1 VREDKE
7 RAIFITALWIYIGCS
22 IFFFILLIAK
32 GILTLPG
39 PLVLMLILLD
49 VGFLVFLFI
58 PPPGKGVTIPPHVPP
73 EKFEYPRW
81 YPTNIAEIVEGSAK
95 PPRVDGVK
103 SPVRAV
109 APVPVV
115 VLILLL
121 AIAVVFYPSKDNK
134 EKWQKEELGKLTE
147 IYRNAEKEFESIES
161 ILDEAGRDG
170 KRVFYSKG
178 KWREGS
184 NWRVWMISKL
194 DSIATAYSKSLR
206 PLYQVGIQVFSYE
219 GRRLVWGGNP
229 HYVDVQLPFKGGVRH
244 FNVKTTLYTMLV
256 RVEDI
261 PHLGRVVVDIPLE
274 VNYRINNR
282 FLRSASLDE
291 YLTEKYGRDVD
302 FEFSIGEHRGYA
314 PWFRSDGREDSL
326 RVVLNPKGAIKV
338 YGFLMS
344 SEGLPLA
351 RLAVTGEP
359 YVSYVESQRE
369 RKAFISGMLILTATL
384 ILSVWIYTLYGERSA
399 GEGKRCFIALRRGVL
414 LVALIVL
421 LRFILLK
428 LNLPSVILESSVFDP
443 SLFADDFPGGLMRTA
458 GDFMISSLFSLILV
472 FGLIKVFRTYYKNY
486 LERNLDTSRGLS
498 LWKVLLKGALIFTF
512 LYLSSVSIS
521 YIVNRVVLNS
531 NPRLVGFDVDYFSF
545 PFLLLHTAILFT
557 VTAIVVAVVFLVR
570 LVVLILGKGM
580 TDSIFASLIAIGGMA
595 FVSKLDVLTLVISA
609 GVIFLSIKIFSTLRK
624 EDVMTVIFGAF
635 FLLIVVTLYIYEVA
649 ESRYGELRDS
659 RIEEKAVEFSSPEDN
674 WLKVV
679 LPDICNEIAQNR
691 SILLKLKSKKESLA
705 FEIWAESPLSRLNL
719 SCVFSVYGVD
729 GALLSRFKVGIPF
742 ELGRAM
748 RMVNGG
754 RLKGA
759 DRVNGERGEVT
770 GWELPEVFNLRS
782 RTQYGVV
789 YYYLGVVPIRDLRG
803 RLVGRVEVEI
813 PYFFEDTALL
823 ARSGP
828 MAPEI
833 FHNLEKGAVAPRIDE
848 PEDMLVAR
856 VVGGIVVDA
865 SIPSMPR
872 VDLKALGFK
881 RVDRWLHISVDKD
894 EYRCVVNLNEGGD
907 GYLVGYRVSSF
918 LERLL
923 QWAGIFSVDMIL
935 TLLSFLV
942 LFVVSRMPILKVVV
956 PAVAPSGSVGFKQKL
971 LLSFLLISVVPV
983 LVIGLFSGKVV
994 ENRYSEETRK
1004 DALFSVRE
1012 ALKVTTRSV
1021 ELEAEA
1027 VVSSIESGMSA
1038 EKCAGNLLSSPEC
1051 GFVLFDVNGRVQRI
1065 VSLCMTDSTTLGAM
1079 AELEPQEGI
1088 RILECDGSVFIGLAR
1103 ELYREG
1109 VLFGKIF
1116 YARKLDD
1123 DFLRGVAD
1131 VLTREVNVYTNGL
1144 ISATSEREL
1153 FNGGFIEPILTAGI
1167 FRDISL
1173 GLKEEVVSRESL
1185 GDYSYS
1191 VASIPVPSLASS
1203 QMAVLSVPLLY
1214 RPEALLKEYRRSS
1227 ALMLGLLS
1235 LLFASTVALGV
1246 FLAGKIFNPIAA
1258 LREGTRR
1265 IIEGDLEFALTSS
1278 APDEIGELVSSFNR
1292 MTEALRKARE
1302 ELVERQR
1309 YLSAVLENVGTG
1321 VIATDSTG
1329 KIIAINPAGQRIL
1342 SINEEELRDRYAGE
1356 IGDESLKPLIG
1367 LLQSF
1372 RHGGVYERE
1381 VELVRGGERITVR
1394 AVVAE
1399 LEAGGKKLGTVM
1411 VFDDLTELIRS
1422 KKLSA
1427 WVEMARQIA
1436 HEVKNPLTPIK
1447 LSAQFMKR
1455 AFKDRSSDFDKI
1467 FTEGIETIIT
1477 QAEILRRIATEFSSF
1492 GKVIRVKPEVFEIE
1506 DFLQEFVAIYRG
1518 AEGVDISYSSSC
1530 KEVRA
1535 FADREALRKIMVNL
1549 MENAL
1554 EAMQGSGS
1562 VEILCGVK
1570 GEKVMISV
1578 IDSGPGLSE
1587 EIMEHLFEPY
1597 FSTKTNG
1604 TGLGLAISQSLAE
1617 EMGGKIFLRNRE
1629 GTRGVEAT
1637 VEIPVY
1643 KGDKG

>member
-1 VREDKE
+1 
-7 RAIFITALWIYIGCS
+7 
-22 IFFFILLIAK
+22 
-32 GILTLPG
+32 
-39 PLVLMLILLD
+39 MLALLD
-49 VGFLVFLFI
+49 VGFLIFLFV
-58 PPPGKGVTIPPHVPP
+58 PPPGRGVTIPPHVPP
-73 EKFEYPRW
+73 ERFEYPRW

-95 PPRVDGVK
+95 PPKVDGVK

-115 VLILLL
+115 VLVLLF
-121 AIAVVFYPSKDNK
+121 AIAVVFYPSKNNK
-134 EKWQKEELGKLTE
+134 EKWQNGEVERLTE
-147 IYRNAEKEFESIES
+147 IYRSAEKEFKSIEAT
-161 ILDEAGRDG
+161 LDKAGTDG
-170 KRVFYSKG
+170 KRVLYSEG
-178 KWREGS
+178 KWGRGS
-184 NWRVWMISKL
+184 KWKVWMISKL
-194 DSIATAYSKSLR
+194 DSIARAHSKYLR
-206 PLYQVGIQVFSYE
+206 PLYQVGIQVFTQE
-219 GRRLVWGGNP
+219 GKRCAWGGNP
-229 HYVDVQLPFKGGVRH
+229 HYVDVRLPFRSGVRH

-261 PHLGRVVVDIPLE
+261 PHVGRVVVDVPLE

-282 FLRSASLDE
+282 FLRSTSLDE
-291 YLTEKYGRDVD
+291 YLTQRYGRDVD
-302 FEFSIGEHRGYA
+302 FEFSMGEHRGYA
-314 PWFRSDGREDSL
+314 PWFKSDGRGDSL

-359 YVSYVESQRE
+359 YVSYLESQRE
-369 RKAFISGMLILTATL
+369 RKAFISGVLILTATL
-384 ILSVWIYTLYGERSA
+384 VLSVWIYTLYGKKSA
-399 GEGKRCFIALRRGVL
+399 EEGRKYFIALRRGVL
-414 LVALIVL
+414 LVALIIL

-428 LNLPSVILESSVFDP
+428 LNLPSIILESSVFDP

-458 GDFMISSLFSLILV
+458 GDFMISALFSLILV
-472 FGLIKVFRTYYKNY
+472 FGLIKVYRTYYKDY
-486 LERNLDTSRGLS
+486 LERNLDVSRGVS
-498 LWKVLLKGALIFTF
+498 LWRVLLKGVLIFIV
-512 LYLSSVSIS
+512 LYISGASIG

-531 NPRLVGFDVDYFSF
+531 NPRLIGFDVDYFSF

-557 VTAIVVAVVFLVR
+557 VTAIVVAAVFLVR
-570 LVVLILGKGM
+570 LIVLILGRGLV
-580 TDSIFASLIAIGGMA
+580 DSIFASLIAIGGMA
-595 FVSKLDVLTLVISA
+595 FVSQLDVLTLVVSA

-635 FLLIVVTLYIYEVA
+635 FLLIVVTLYIYGVA
-649 ESRYGELRDS
+649 ENRYGELRDS
-659 RIEEKAVEFSSPEDN
+659 RIEEKAIEFSSPEDN

-679 LPDICNEIAQNR
+679 LPDICNDIARNR
-691 SILLKLKSKKESLA
+691 LIIQKVKSKKESLA

-719 SCVFSVYGVD
+719 SCAFSVYGVD
-729 GALLSRFKVGIPF
+729 GKLLSKFKVGIPF
-742 ELGRAM
+742 ELGRM
-748 RMVNGG
+748 RRGVEGSG
-754 RLKGA
+754 LKGTE
-759 DRVNGERGEVT
+759 RVSGRAGEIT
-770 GWELPEVFNLRS
+770 GLELPEVFNLRS

-789 YYYLGVVPIRDLRG
+789 YYYLGVVPIRDFRG

-856 VVGGIVVDA
+856 VVGGVVADA

-872 VDLKALGFK
+872 VGLKELGFERRGK
-881 RVDRWLHISVDKD
+881 WLHIGLDKD
-894 EYRCVVNLNEGGD
+894 TYRCVVNLDEEGD
-907 GYLVGYRVSSF
+907 GYLVGYRVSSL
-918 LERLL
+918 LEKLL
-923 QWAGIFSVDMIL
+923 QWAGVFSVDMIL

-942 LFVVSRMPILKVVV
+942 LFVISRMPVLKGVV

-983 LVIGLFSGKVV
+983 VVIGLFSGKVI
-994 ENRYSEETRK
+994 ENRYAEETRK
-1004 DALFSVRE
+1004 EALFSVRE

-1027 VVSSIESGMSA
+1027 VVSSIESGVPV
-1038 EKCAGNLLSSPEC
+1038 ERCAGDLLGNSDC
-1051 GFVLFDVNGRVQRI
+1051 GFVLFDVNGKVQKVI
-1065 VSLCMTDSTTLGAM
+1065 SLCMTDSTALRAM

-1088 RILECDGSVFIGLAR
+1088 RILDCGRKVFVGLTK

-1109 VLFGKIF
+1109 ARVGKIF

-1131 VLTREVNVYTNGL
+1131 VLSREVNIYTDGL
-1144 ISATSEREL
+1144 LSATSEREL
-1153 FNGGFIEPILTAGI
+1153 FTGGFIEPILTAGI

-1235 LLFASTVALGV
+1235 LLFASTVTLGV

-1309 YLSAVLENVGTG
+1309 YLSAVLENIGTG

-1342 SINEEELRDRYAGE
+1342 SIDEDELRARHAGE
-1356 IGDESLKPLIG
+1356 IEDESLKPLIG
-1367 LLQSF
+1367 LLYSF

-1455 AFKDRSSDFDKI
+1455 AFRDRSSDFDKI

-1492 GKVIRVKPEVFEIE
+1492 GKVIRVKPEVFEVE
-1506 DFLQEFVAIYRG
+1506 GFLQGFVTTYRG
-1518 AEGVDISYSSSC
+1518 AEGVDISYRSSC
-1530 KEVRA
+1530 EKVRA

-1554 EAMQGSGS
+1554 EAMQGGGS

-1587 EIMEHLFEPY
+1587 EVMEHLFEPY

-1617 EMGGKIFLRNRE
+1617 EMGGKVFLRNRE
-1629 GTRGVEAT
+1629 GARGVEAT